1 MDELPLPELSELLEL
16 DVPEP
21 LELLEPFELDEELLE
36 PFAEAELLEE
46 LLESESSSSDAPTLE
61 TTSTSSSV
69 SMESFGETT
78 MRRLVSPCWASTFTT
93 VPMIRPRA

>member
-16 DVPEP
+16 DEELLELPVPEP
-21 LELLEPFELDEELLE
+21 LELLE

-93 VPMIRPRA
+93 VPIIRPHA

>member
-1 MDELPLPELSELLEL
+1 MPELSELLEL
-16 DVPEP
+16 DEELLELPVPEP
-21 LELLEPFELDEELLE
+21 LELLE

-46 LLESESSSSDAPTLE
+46 LLESESSSSDAPLGRPTA
-61 TTSTSSSV
+61 SSGV

-93 VPMIRPRA
+93 VPIIRRTAQTRGDDV

>member
-1 MDELPLPELSELLEL
+1 M
-16 DVPEP
+16 PEP
-21 LELLEPFELDEELLE
+21 LELLE

-93 VPMIRPRA
+93 VPIIRPRA

>member
-1 MDELPLPELSELLEL
+1 M
-16 DVPEP
+16 PEP
-21 LELLEPFELDEELLE
+21 LELLE
-36 PFAEAELLEE
+36 PFAEAELPERV
-46 LLESESSSSDAPTLE
+46 ESESSSSDAPTLE

>member
-1 MDELPLPELSELLEL
+1 MPLPELSELLEL
-16 DVPEP
+16 DEELLELPVPEP
-21 LELLEPFELDEELLE
+21 LELLE

-46 LLESESSSSDAPTLE
+46 LLEPESSSSDAPTLE

>member
-1 MDELPLPELSELLEL
+1 MP
-16 DVPEP
+16 
-21 LELLEPFELDEELLE
+21 ELLEPLELDEELLE
-36 PFAEAELLEE
+36 LPVLDPLELLEPLVEVE
-46 LLESESSSSDAPTLE
+46 LLEAAESESSSSDAPTLE

-69 SMESFGETT
+69 SMESFGETK

>member
-16 DVPEP
+16 DEELLERPVLDP
-21 LELLEPFELDEELLE
+21 LELLEPLVEVELLE
-36 PFAEAELLEE
+36 AV
-46 LLESESSSSDAPTLE
+46 ESESSSSDTPTLE

-93 VPMIRPRA
+93 VPMMRPRA